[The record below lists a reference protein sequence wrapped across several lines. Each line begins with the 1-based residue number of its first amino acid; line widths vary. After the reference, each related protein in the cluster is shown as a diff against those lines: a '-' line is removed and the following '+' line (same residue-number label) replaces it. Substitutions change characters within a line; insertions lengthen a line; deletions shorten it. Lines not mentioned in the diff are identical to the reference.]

1 MQFEVGDTVALTGAT
16 LLDISLAHPA
26 VFEKLRAGK
35 RTGGKIT
42 SISATDRDDRKCIEV
57 DMGPAFAHPIAFEI
71 NTNNPQLTLQ
81 LIKKVGSADLIG
93 VQAPEGSA
101 AFQVQ
106 TVAPDGTLMP
116 PSQSG
121 FIPPPIVNAIK
132 EMALRDANAVGQNF
146 VPQQIHMAQWVMIQ
160 FIGLKQY
167 VIVQD
172 LNRDAEAED
181 DGPPPVSGDEWK
193 DGGNVD
199 GSRVK
204 RIQLTLAE
212 GEERLYCAAMTR
224 IRNWIEQV
232 DAPPESPPVPVPVPV
247 PSVAVPDVPVIA
259 SNEQAIADDEIAE
272 EGPGDV
278 EVPAADTTE

>member
-16 LLDISLAHPA
+16 LLDISLAHPE
-26 VFEKLRAGK
+26 VFEKLREGK

-42 SISATDRDDRKCIEV
+42 RIFDTDRADRKCIEV
-57 DMGPAFAHPIAFEI
+57 DMGPAFGRPVVFEI
-71 NTNNPQLTLQ
+71 NVANPQLTLQ
-81 LIKKVGSADLIG
+81 LVKKVGSADLIG

-121 FIPPPIVNAIK
+121 FIPPPIVDAIK

-146 VPQQIHMAQWVMIQ
+146 VPQQIHMAQWVMMQ

-172 LNRDAEAED
+172 LNRDDPEED
-181 DGPPPVSGDEWK
+181 DEPPPMPGDEWK
-193 DGGNVD
+193 HDADDN
-199 GSRVK
+199 SKIK

-212 GEERLYCAAMTR
+212 GEEQLYGAAMTR
-224 IRNWIEQV
+224 IKNWIEKV
-232 DAPPESPPVPVPVPV
+232 DVPPESPKVPRIAVPA
-247 PSVAVPDVPVIA
+247 VAVAALQPAAEAEMAEPE
-259 SNEQAIADDEIAE
+259 SDE
-272 EGPGDV
+272 
-278 EVPAADTTE
+278 EVPAETGEE